1 MVNLPSPICS
11 LGHVMIENFKLK
23 VFRVVADTRNYRR
36 AADELHLTQPAVTAQ
51 IKSLE
56 ENLGIALLDRI
67 GRDISLDPCWS
78 HASAVCPT
86 KLSPFPTKP
95 WPHWHRLVGRRE
107 WICISALPRQSP
119 CISFPS
125 SLSRSQSGWP
135 KLRLHITAGST
146 NEILHAL
153 SLHQIQLGLIESPA
167 FRPDM
172 KIEAFGEDE
181 LALIVPSDHRWARK
195 SVLKAAELV
204 QEPILLREVGS
215 GMRRFVEEYLE
226 GNGVLRSQLRTSID
240 INSNEGI
247 IAAVE
252 AGLGVG
258 FVPWMALTK
267 TLELGAIRTVPLD
280 NGPIRRELSIA
291 LLHGPEPKG
300 PAAQLLELVRAS
312 RFAPNRLGLKN
323 SSHELIE
330 QSHSN
335 WRLKGRCHMLKP
347 PSPRDNLSEGM
358 TPRAL
363 ERILMV
369 ESDPTLGYSR
379 DLLLSILDI
388 PIRVAQRLQRRLSS
402 AGFRVAFVWSQLAFR
417 LVRLR
422 RQRWLNT

>member
-1 MVNLPSPICS
+1 
-11 LGHVMIENFKLK
+11 MIENFKLR

-67 GRDISLDPCWS
+67 GRDISLTPAGTTLLQYVRKIESISNEAVAALAPFGGQEGMDLRIG
-78 HASAVCPT
+78 ASQTVAVYFLPQF
-86 KLSPFPTKP
+86 LL
-95 WPHWHRLVGRRE
+95 RL
-107 WICISALPRQSP
+107 QSE
-119 CISFPS
+119 
-125 SLSRSQSGWP
+125 WP

-146 NEILHAL
+146 SEILNAL
-153 SLHQIQLGLIESPA
+153 SVHQIQIGLIESPA

-181 LALIVPSDHRWARK
+181 LELIVPSNHRWAKR
-195 SVLKAAELV
+195 SILTAAELV

-240 INSNEGI
+240 ISSNEGI

-258 FVPWMALTK
+258 FVPRMALTK
-267 TLELGAIRTVPLD
+267 TLELGCIRTVQLD

-291 LLHGPEPKG
+291 LLHGPEPRG

-312 RFAPNRLGLKN
+312 RLAPSRLSLRNR
-323 SSHELIE
+323 SHESLT
-330 QSHSN
+330 
-335 WRLKGRCHMLKP
+335 R
-347 PSPRDNLSEGM
+347 
-358 TPRAL
+358 
-363 ERILMV
+363 V
-369 ESDPTLGYSR
+369 V
-379 DLLLSILDI
+379 
-388 PIRVAQRLQRRLSS
+388 PIATSK
-402 AGFRVAFVWSQLAFR
+402 AGA
-417 LVRLR
+417 
-422 RQRWLNT
+422 TC